1 MKAWAVPG
9 RTQSLGI
16 LGGTE
21 VQDRVHRKERRLKS
35 GEEALIEP
43 ASNLPCSACKMS
55 HTEKER
61 EQKETALLAM
71 VGSES
76 EARINSVCVSATMDL
91 GIFKGF
97 FKNK

>member
-1 MKAWAVPG
+1 M
-9 RTQSLGI
+9 
-16 LGGTE
+16 
-21 VQDRVHRKERRLKS
+21 QDGVHRKERRLKS

-55 HTEKER
+55 HTEER

-71 VGSES
+71 VGSGS
-76 EARINSVCVSATMDL
+76 EARINSVCVPATMDL

-97 FKNK
+97 LKNK

>member
-1 MKAWAVPG
+1 MQNG
-9 RTQSLGI
+9 
-16 LGGTE
+16 
-21 VQDRVHRKERRLKS
+21 VHRKERRLKS

-43 ASNLPCSACKMS
+43 ASSLPCSTCKIS

-71 VGSES
+71 VGSGS
-76 EARINSVCVSATMDL
+76 EARTNSVCAPATMDL

-97 FKNK
+97 